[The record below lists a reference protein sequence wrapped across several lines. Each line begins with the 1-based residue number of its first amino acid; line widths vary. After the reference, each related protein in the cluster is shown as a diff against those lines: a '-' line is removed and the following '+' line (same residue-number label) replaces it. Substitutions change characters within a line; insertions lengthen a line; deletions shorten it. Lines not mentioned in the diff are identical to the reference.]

1 MIYYGVYLFMWFFV
15 YNLVRIDLG
24 LELDSS
30 FFGWFVLPNIILGV
44 PLLLIYWYLEKNP
57 KEAERLE
64 REATRIQ
71 IEKAEQKQ
79 KQRKGRKYDGYIH
92 GVRKVTWFAKR
103 RFK

>member
-1 MIYYGVYLFMWFFV
+1 MVFYVIYLVMWFFV
-15 YNLVRIDLG
+15 YNLVRFDLG

-30 FFGWFVLPNIILGV
+30 FFGWFVLPNIVLGV
-44 PLLLIYWYLEKNP
+44 PLLLIYWCLEKNP
-57 KEAERLE
+57 KLAEDFE

-92 GVRKVTWFAKR
+92 GVRKVKRFTKR